1 MTDIS
6 LASSSF
12 GQSQSVTPLQLITA
26 VCAVTNG
33 GYLVEPYVVEDVL
46 DSDGNVVSS
55 HDTKIRRQVVSE
67 ETSATMRSLMEEVV
81 NAGGGT
87 NGSVKGYRIAAK
99 SGTSQKTLGAE
110 KDTYIASYV
119 AVAPADDPQIA
130 VYVMVDE
137 PTSGDIYGGV
147 ISAPAVAAIMADT
160 LPYLGYSPNYTEE
173 ELESME
179 TTVPLLTGR
188 DVAGAKNKLIASG
201 ITGGAIVKGSGS
213 SVVRQVPA
221 SGAKI
226 PKDGKVILYTD
237 DTEQETVTMPKV
249 VGLTPSAAKQ
259 KLKQYNLNVT
269 VSGSTSSSAKTTV
282 QTQSVA
288 EGAAVAIG
296 TVIELTCVSET
307 LD

>member
-1 MTDIS
+1 M
-6 LASSSF
+6 
-12 GQSQSVTPLQLITA
+12 G
-26 VCAVTNG
+26 
-33 GYLVEPYVVEDVL
+33 L
-46 DSDGNVVSS
+46 D
-55 HDTKIRRQVVSE
+55 
-67 ETSATMRSLMEEVV
+67 
-81 NAGGGT
+81 
-87 NGSVKGYRIAAK
+87 
-99 SGTSQKTLGAE
+99 
-110 KDTYIASYV
+110 
-119 AVAPADDPQIA
+119 
-130 VYVMVDE
+130 
-137 PTSGDIYGGV
+137 
-147 ISAPAVAAIMADT
+147 
-160 LPYLGYSPNYTEE
+160 E